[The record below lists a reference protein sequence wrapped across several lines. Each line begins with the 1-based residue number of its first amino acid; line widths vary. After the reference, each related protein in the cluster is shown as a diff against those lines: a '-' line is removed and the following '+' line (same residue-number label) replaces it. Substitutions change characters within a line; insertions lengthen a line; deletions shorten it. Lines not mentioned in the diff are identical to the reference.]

1 MTDAL
6 AAVLTPPENSA
17 PKWLRSWCPSILLH
31 VLYPDSRKVGFGWIL
46 FLVSTLAAFYLRD
59 KDAKPLIDASTWL
72 LTVTATTAL
81 IGGGSIADDAHD
93 RAMARIVAA
102 APNPPAAS

>member
-1 MTDAL
+1 M
-6 AAVLTPPENSA
+6 
-17 PKWLRSWCPSILLH
+17 
-31 VLYPDSRKVGFGWIL
+31 L
-46 FLVSTLAAFYLRD
+46 FIVSTFAAFYL
-59 KDAKPLIDASTWL
+59 KGADAKPMLDASTWL

-93 RAMARIVAA
+93 REMARIAAA